1 MPSTETRNPKPENL
15 RIFLTGVG
23 GQGTLLASRLLGEA
37 ALAAGL
43 NPLVSETHG
52 MAQRGGI
59 VISTVVLGDLQS
71 PLISPGEADVVLGF
85 EALEAFRA
93 LDRCHGQ
100 TLVIANRAAIVPYPV
115 AVGQARYPEVDRM
128 LDLLSGQVG
137 ALLAFD
143 AGALARRAGSPLAV
157 NMVLL
162 GALAA
167 CGRLPFPAAALLE
180 TIATRTNPKFLDS
193 NCTAFEMGADAAGE
207 RANWLKRPDHPA
219 RAG

>member
-1 MPSTETRNPKPENL
+1 MTFTENPKGNL

-23 GQGTLLASRLLGEA
+23 GQETLLASRLLGEA
-37 ALAAGL
+37 ALAAGY

-59 VISTVVLGDLQS
+59 VVSTVVLGDLKS

-93 LDRCHGQ
+93 LGRCHAR
-100 TLVIANRAAIVPYPV
+100 TLVIANAATLVPYPV
-115 AVGQARYPEVDRM
+115 AIGQAQYPRVDR
-128 LDLLSGQVG
+128 LFHLLAEQVG

-143 AGALARRAGSPLAV
+143 AGALARQAGSPLAV

-162 GALAA
+162 GALA
-167 CGRLPFPAAALLE
+167 GTETLPIPTADLL
-180 TIATRTNPKFLDS
+180 TVIRTRTQEKFLAS
-193 NCTAFEMGADAAGE
+193 NLKAFESGAEAA
-207 RANWLKRPDHPA
+207 RDSRNWLRRQAP
-219 RAG
+219 

>member
-1 MPSTETRNPKPENL
+1 MTSTENRKQKTENL

-37 ALAAGL
+37 ALAAGF
-43 NPLVSETHG
+43 NPMVSETHG

-59 VISTVVLGDLQS
+59 VVSTVVLGNLHS
-71 PLISPGEADVVLGF
+71 PLVSPGEADIVLGF

-93 LDRCHGQ
+93 LDRCHSDS
-100 TLVIANRAAIVPYPV
+100 LVIANTATLLPYPV
-115 AVGQARYPEVDRM
+115 AIGQAQYPPVDQMFRLM
-128 LDLLSGQVG
+128 AGHVG

-143 AGALARRAGSPLAV
+143 AGDLARQAGSPLAV

-167 CGRLPFPAAALLE
+167 TDALPIPGEAILK
-180 TIATRTNPKFLDS
+180 IVRTQTKEKFLDS
-193 NCTAFEMGADAAGE
+193 NLKAFDLGATAARDS
-207 RANWLKRPDHPA
+207 RNWMR
-219 RAG
+219 RRVS

>member
-1 MPSTETRNPKPENL
+1 MASTENRKPKTENPNKNL

-37 ALAAGL
+37 ALAAGY
-43 NPLVSETHG
+43 NPMVSETHG

-59 VISTVVLGDLQS
+59 VVSTVVLGDLQS
-71 PLISPGEADVVLGF
+71 PLISPGEADIVLGF

-93 LDRCHGQ
+93 LDRCHAK
-100 TLVIANRAAIVPYPV
+100 TLVIANTATLVPYPV
-115 AVGQARYPEVDRM
+115 AIGQAKYPSVTQMFHRLAE
-128 LDLLSGQVG
+128 QVG

-143 AGALARRAGSPLAV
+143 ADALAHKSGSPLAV

-167 CGRLPFPAAALLE
+167 TDSLPIAAEDILSVIRTGTKEKFLASNLQAFELGAAA
-180 TIATRTNPKFLDS
+180 ARDP
-193 NCTAFEMGADAAGE
+193 
-207 RANWLKRPDHPA
+207 RNWQR
-219 RAG
+219 R

>member
-1 MPSTETRNPKPENL
+1 MTLAFTENRKQKTENPNF

-37 ALAAGL
+37 ALAAGY
-43 NPLVSETHG
+43 NPMVSETHG

-59 VISTVVLGDLQS
+59 VVSTVILGDLQS
-71 PLISPGEADVVLGF
+71 PLISPGEADIVLGF

-93 LDRCHGQ
+93 LDRCHAR
-100 TLVIANRAAIVPYPV
+100 TLVIANAATLVPYPV
-115 AVGQARYPEVDRM
+115 AIGRAQYPPVEKMFQR
-128 LDLLSGQVG
+128 LAEQVG

-143 AGALARRAGSPLAV
+143 AGALARQAGSPLAV

-167 CGRLPFPAAALLE
+167 TDYLPIPTDDILRVIRTRTKEKFLAANLQAFELGAAAARE
-180 TIATRTNPKFLDS
+180 PR
-193 NCTAFEMGADAAGE
+193 
-207 RANWLKRPDHPA
+207 NWQRRSEP
-219 RAG
+219 

>member
-1 MPSTETRNPKPENL
+1 MASTENRKPKTENPPKNL

-37 ALAAGL
+37 ALAAGY

-59 VISTVVLGDLQS
+59 VVSTVVLGNLKS

-93 LDRCHGQ
+93 LDRCHAR
-100 TLVIANRAAIVPYPV
+100 TLVIANTATLVPYPV
-115 AVGQARYPEVDRM
+115 AIGQAKYPPVEDMFRR
-128 LDLLSGQVG
+128 LAEQVG

-143 AGALARRAGSPLAV
+143 AGALARQAGSPLAV

-167 CGRLPFPAAALLE
+167 TDYLPIAAADLLAL
-180 TIATRTNPKFLDS
+180 IRTRTKEKFLAS
-193 NCTAFEMGADAAGE
+193 NLQAFELGAAAARE
-207 RANWLKRPDHPA
+207 PRNWQR
-219 RAG
+219 R

>member
-1 MPSTETRNPKPENL
+1 MTSGEKPKTKNEKPKTNL

-37 ALAAGL
+37 ALAAGY
-43 NPLVSETHG
+43 NPMVSETHG

-59 VISTVVLGDLQS
+59 VVSTVVLGDLQS
-71 PLISPGEADVVLGF
+71 PLISPGEADIVLGF

-93 LDRCHGQ
+93 LDRCHAK
-100 TLVIANRAAIVPYPV
+100 TLVIANTATQVPYPV
-115 AVGQARYPEVDRM
+115 AIGQARYPSVAQMFQRM
-128 LDLLSGQVG
+128 ATQVG

-143 AGALARRAGSPLAV
+143 AGALAHKSGSPLAV

-167 CGRLPFPAAALLE
+167 TDSLPITAQDLLSVIRTRTKEKFLASNLQAFELGAAA
-180 TIATRTNPKFLDS
+180 ARDP
-193 NCTAFEMGADAAGE
+193 G
-207 RANWLKRPDHPA
+207 NWQR
-219 RAG
+219 R

>member
-1 MPSTETRNPKPENL
+1 MTFTQNPEPRTQNPKTNL

-37 ALAAGL
+37 ALAAGY
-43 NPLVSETHG
+43 NPMVSETHG

-59 VISTVVLGDLQS
+59 VVSTVILGDLKS
-71 PLISPGEADVVLGF
+71 PLISPGEADIVLGF

-93 LDRCHGQ
+93 LDRCHAD
-100 TLVIANRAAIVPYPV
+100 TLVIANTAIMVPYPV
-115 AVGQARYPEVDRM
+115 AIGQARYPSVDRM
-128 LDLLSGQVG
+128 FNLLAEKVG

-143 AGALARRAGSPLAV
+143 AGGLARQAGSPLAV

-167 CGRLPFPAAALLE
+167 TDSLPLKTQDLLSVIRTSTKEKFLTSNLKAFELGAAA
-180 TIATRTNPKFLDS
+180 AR
-193 NCTAFEMGADAAGE
+193 DAG
-207 RANWLKRPDHPA
+207 NWR
-219 RAG
+219 RR

>member
-1 MPSTETRNPKPENL
+1 MSSSEKRKIKNQKPKKNL

-37 ALAAGL
+37 ALAAGY
-43 NPLVSETHG
+43 NPMVSETHG

-59 VISTVVLGDLQS
+59 VVSTVVLGDLKS
-71 PLISPGEADVVLGF
+71 PLISPGEADIVLGF

-93 LDRCHGQ
+93 LDRCHANS
-100 TLVIANRAAIVPYPV
+100 LVIANTATMVPYPV
-115 AVGQARYPEVDRM
+115 AIGQARYPSVAQMFHRLAE
-128 LDLLSGQVG
+128 QVG

-143 AGALARRAGSPLAV
+143 AGALAREAGSPLAV

-167 CGRLPFPAAALLE
+167 TEYLPIAAEDILMV
-180 TIATRTNPKFLDS
+180 IRTRTKEKFLAS
-193 NCTAFEMGADAAGE
+193 NLTAFELGAAAARDPRNWE
-207 RANWLKRPDHPA
+207 RR
-219 RAG
+219 

>member
-1 MPSTETRNPKPENL
+1 MTLSENRKPKTENL

-37 ALAAGL
+37 ALAAGF
-43 NPLVSETHG
+43 NPMVSETHG

-59 VISTVVLGDLQS
+59 VVSTVILGDLKS
-71 PLISPGEADVVLGF
+71 PLISPGEADIVLGF

-93 LDRCHGQ
+93 LDRCHAGS
-100 TLVIANRAAIVPYPV
+100 LVIANTATLVPYPV
-115 AVGQARYPEVDRM
+115 AIGKAQYPPVDQMFHR
-128 LDLLSGQVG
+128 LAEHVG

-143 AGALARRAGSPLAV
+143 AGDLARQAGSPLAV

-167 CGRLPFPAAALLE
+167 TDSLPIPTEAILTVVRTQTKEKFLASNLKAFELGAAA
-180 TIATRTNPKFLDS
+180 ARDS
-193 NCTAFEMGADAAGE
+193 RNWRR
-207 RANWLKRPDHPA
+207 RAVQ
-219 RAG
+219 